1 MASETFTNRNRLIAG
16 LAIVLVLL
24 TLIIY
29 SVIRIRPRGVAGPQ
43 VGHRSPAET
52 LTYCGA
58 EQNKLCIVAFSQEVD
73 GSLQVNFETPYAF
86 YPEFILTINHN
97 GEESTYECQR
107 VEATSTG
114 VVCTGKPQVPG
125 EVMEFKVISKYWGTV
140 FAEGRFAII
149 GIALFT
155 PGVESTGT
163 LEAPTELVTQTLE
176 FVTPTP
182 IPTATRRTPTP
193 SYPNPSYP

>member
-1 MASETFTNRNRLIAG
+1 MALNTFTTRDRLIAG
-16 LAIVLVLL
+16 VVTLLVLVVLL
-24 TLIIY
+24 SY
-29 SVIRIRPRGVAGPQ
+29 SVISVLPRREAGPQ

-73 GSLQVNFETPYAF
+73 GGMQVNFETPYAF
-86 YPEFILTINHN
+86 YPEFILKITHD
-97 GEESTYECQR
+97 GQESTYECQR

-114 VVCTGKPQVPG
+114 VVCTGRPQVPG
-125 EVMEFKVISKYWGTV
+125 EVLEFKVISKYWGTV

-155 PGVESTGT
+155 PSVETTGT
-163 LEAPTELVTQTLE
+163 LETPTGIVTLTPE
-176 FVTPTP
+176 FDTPTP
-182 IPTATRRTPTP
+182 IPTATRTTPT